1 MTILNE
7 KLSAKHRAARK
18 DVYGAI
24 QENNEILRKL
34 AKIYYRIT
42 GNDLD
47 KKLFKNGNLIDPDI
61 NYSNNGILPAKT
73 AIKNFE
79 DTQRVFIKK
88 DEISPF
94 SEATINLSFDT
105 ESNLGNTASSAFKY
119 LVEIQPEIRKLNYL
133 KNNTKGSYS
142 YNEIAQVSNENPS
155 VKRQLLAKASQ
166 LKDYESTFKKNT
178 IKEEILE
185 IYNKCFNY

>member
-1 MTILNE
+1 MSILNE
-7 KLSAKHRAARK
+7 KLSANHKAARK

-47 KKLFKNGNLIDPDI
+47 KRLFKNGNLIDPDI

-94 SEATINLSFDT
+94 SEVTINLSFDT
-105 ESNLGNTASSAFKY
+105 GSNLGNTASSAFKY

-142 YNEIAQVSNENPS
+142 YDEIAKASDENPS

-166 LKDYESTFKKNT
+166 LKDYENTFKKGT